1 MASPE
6 DTMKT
11 RSLWV
16 LFSLFVF
23 LAGCTSLRTG
33 GEVQYGRQALLEGRN
48 QAALG
53 YFYSAAQMTPTTYTG
68 LAALQ
73 RKVFGAMSGGQ
84 SISPAEFPRYAQP
97 WNGRSPPIN
106 PKISRGCI

>member
-11 RSLWV
+11 RSSWV
-16 LFSLFVF
+16 LLSLFVF
-23 LAGCTSLRTG
+23 LAGCTSVRTG
-33 GEVQYGRQALLEGRN
+33 GEVQYGRQALLEGRSE
-48 QAALG
+48 AALG
-53 YFYSAAQMTPTTYTG
+53 YFYSAAQMDPITYTG

-73 RKVFGAMSGGQ
+73 RKVIGAMSGGQ
-84 SISPAEFPRYAQP
+84 SILPAEFPRHDKP